1 MKNYTRYLGEQTMRL
16 TKIAIENFGIY
27 NGLNT
32 FEFPY
37 STEKKVSLI
46 IGKNGA
52 GKTTFLNAV
61 KTCFFGSMILKNR
74 TITKSYE
81 EFILNKLN
89 INALKDITSNYSIEA
104 SFISNLHKFDGEYI
118 INRSWSFETG
128 KLDELIIV
136 QRNNT
141 VLTSKEQVEFFN
153 VMYHAFPLDLFEL
166 FYLDGEKID
175 QLSVLNSNMID
186 LIESSINIDLFKK
199 LKSDLVTYA
208 IKKANSKQLV
218 SLEQNKTSSLEI
230 LAGYNQELIQLSVDQ
245 VLTENNI
252 IGNKS
257 NLDHFKNSLNLSSL
271 DIDDE
276 KFNAITT
283 QINEEKRS
291 IQELLT
297 SYLPYALLKDQ
308 LKTIEANINHEESSK
323 TSQIIQNAMSIDL
336 ETYLIKKTGDDNASV
351 IKETL
356 TKIKKYYSVGNQQFT
371 HRLNSEDYYNLK
383 SKLSKLFD
391 TDQQLL
397 ITKIAQLK
405 KLENAAYHLSKEIE
419 EFNAAKK
426 AGQLDDLLKF
436 QNDLSKNEMELEKI
450 IAEINETN
458 EKIIKRQAFLEVTEK
473 EIWKELKKSNIN
485 NILDQ
490 LNAVLEKY
498 IFTIKNKK
506 IKVIEDQTKFMFDRL
521 IRKQGFIKDFTI
533 RDHMIY
539 LLDDNNN
546 QLDHSHLSA
555 GEKQLFILS
564 LIYAIIQSSERTVP
578 MVFDTLLSRLDEGHR
593 NNVFKEFI
601 SSCPDQVIILATDSE
616 LANIDPELLH
626 SITNIEYIIDFSKK
640 DHQMI
645 ETR

>member
-1 MKNYTRYLGEQTMRL
+1 MRL
-16 TKIAIENFGIY
+16 TQITIENFGIY
-27 NGLNT
+27 EGLNT
-32 FEFPY
+32 FKFPY
-37 STEKKVSLI
+37 NNKKKVSVI

-61 KTCFFGSMILKNR
+61 KACFFGSMILKHR
-74 TITKSYE
+74 TNTKSYE

-89 INALKDITSNYSIEA
+89 VNAQKDGSSHFSVEA
-104 SFISNLHKFDGEYI
+104 TFISHLHKFDGEYMI
-118 INRSWSFETG
+118 KRSWTLETG
-128 KLDELIIV
+128 KFDELV
-136 QRNNT
+136 KVKRNNILLT
-141 VLTSKEQVEFFN
+141 VKEQEEFFN

-175 QLSVLNSNMID
+175 QLSVLNSNLID
-186 LIESSINIDLFKK
+186 LIESSINIDLFKN
-199 LKSDLVTYA
+199 LKSDLITYA
-208 IKKANSKQLV
+208 IKKVNSKQLER
-218 SLEQNKTSSLEI
+218 LEQNKTSSLEI
-230 LAGYNQELIQLSVDQ
+230 LESYNKEISQLSDKKE
-245 VLTENNI
+245 LTQNNLI
-252 IGNKS
+252 NYAS
-257 NLDHFKNSLNLSSL
+257 NLNRFKDSLNLSS
-271 DIDDE
+271 IDVDDD
-276 KFNAITT
+276 KFHAITT

-291 IQELLT
+291 VQELLT

-308 LKTIEANINHEESSK
+308 LKTIEANIDHEESSK

-336 ETYLIKKTGDDNASV
+336 ETYLIKKIGDDDAPV

-356 TKIKKYYSVGNQQFT
+356 GKIKKYYSVGNQQFI

-383 SKLSKLFD
+383 SKLSELFD
-391 TDQQLL
+391 TDQQIL
-397 ITKIAQLK
+397 IVKIAHVK
-405 KLENAAYHLSKEIE
+405 KLENDANHLSKEIE
-419 EFNAAKK
+419 AYNTAKK
-426 AGQLDDLLKF
+426 AGQLDELLKF
-436 QNDLSKNEMELEKI
+436 QNELSTNKIALEQI
-450 IAEINETN
+450 IAAINETS
-458 EKIIKRQAFLEVTEK
+458 EKIIKRQALLEETEK

-490 LNAVLEKY
+490 LNTVLGKY
-498 IFTIKNKK
+498 IATIKNKK
-506 IKVIEDQTKFMFDRL
+506 IRVIEDQTKYMFDRL

-533 RDHMIY
+533 KDNMIY

-546 QLDHSHLSA
+546 HLDHSHLSA
-555 GEKQLFILS
+555 GEKQLFVLS

-616 LANIDPELLH
+616 LANIDREFLNSL
-626 SITNIEYIIDFSKK
+626 TNIEYTIDLSKK